1 MIKIFSSIA
10 TFSPS
15 EVISISS
22 CNFPSLS
29 DNFIDN
35 FLDFMKSSTDSSNYA
50 LQLVVVTVV
59 VKLSVVDE
67 MSDVT
72 KSHL

>member
-10 TFSPS
+10 TFSPRG
-15 EVISISS
+15 VISISS
-22 CNFPSLS
+22 LNFTSLS
-29 DNFIDN
+29 DNCIAY
-35 FLDFMKSSTDSSNYA
+35 FLDFMNSSTDSSNYA

-72 KSHL
+72 NCHI